1 MADEKMDN
9 GGGRNVRRWTMEVAR
24 TVTRL
29 VSGQVADQEG
39 EILAEDLKN
48 EDGGEEGSN

>member
-9 GGGRNVRRWTMEVAR
+9 GGDPKGHQAGV
-24 TVTRL
+24 
-29 VSGQVADQEG
+29 GQVADQEG
-39 EILAEDLKN
+39 EIRAEDLEN

>member
-1 MADEKMDN
+1 
-9 GGGRNVRRWTMEVAR
+9 MEVAR

-29 VSGQVADQEG
+29 VQATCAGQVADQEG
-39 EILAEDLKN
+39 EIRAEDLEN